1 MLGLRILCW
10 AEENG
15 RMDGH
20 LLPRCSLQQQLAR
33 SSAGALPGKS
43 SLPHWQVAGGR
54 VCVAPANGVLPCNGP
69 PQSPHVIYHNCMPKV
84 GSHMLKP
91 WPVLDAGEEA
101 RRRRLLITCRKRH
114 IRQDMLLRLLLSRR
128 RRHLN
133 EANKRQPASIH
144 RFIPIEIDLSLPVTR
159 RRAAAGT

>member
-1 MLGLRILCW
+1 MFIGINDTLLGPRK
-10 AEENG
+10 
-15 RMDGH
+15 R
-20 LLPRCSLQQQLAR
+20 LLPLLLSEKQCRR
-33 SSAGALPGKS
+33 IAGQISFGRWPA
-43 SLPHWQVAGGR
+43 AGP

-91 WPVLDAGEEA
+91 WPVLDVGEEA
-101 RRRRLLITCRKRH
+101 RRRRLLIPWRKRH
-114 IRQDMLLRLLLSRR
+114 IRQDMLLRLLLSPR

>member
-1 MLGLRILCW
+1 M
-10 AEENG
+10 G
-15 RMDGH
+15 RRKRQDGWSSSS
-20 LLPRCSLQQQLAR
+20 SLQPAAAASEKQCR
-33 SSAGALPGKS
+33 RIAGQISFGRWPA
-43 SLPHWQVAGGR
+43 AGP